1 MLFIYNFLKNICYS
15 KNSNYTNK
23 IMPSGSEIEIDI
35 EYNNIYKEYED
46 SLSVNNED
54 KEPLSINNEDEYW
67 YCLSNNKHHKSQK
80 LCRCIM
86 EEWNKKN

>member
-1 MLFIYNFLKNICYS
+1 MLFIYNFLKNICCS
-15 KNSNYTNK
+15 KISNDKNK
-23 IMPSGSEIEIDI
+23 IMPSNSEIDI
-35 EYNNIYKEYED
+35 ECNNIYKEYED
-46 SLSVNNED
+46 ED
-54 KEPLSINNEDEYW
+54 ALSINNEDEYW